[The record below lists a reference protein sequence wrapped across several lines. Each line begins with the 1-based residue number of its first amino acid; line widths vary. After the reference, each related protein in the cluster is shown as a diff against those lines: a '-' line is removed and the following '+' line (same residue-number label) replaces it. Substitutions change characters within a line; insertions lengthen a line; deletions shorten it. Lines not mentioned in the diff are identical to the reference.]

1 MISMPP
7 PSTILMQ
14 CGKEAPGD
22 GYEAHN
28 VDQGFEMPRRTL
40 SSAL

>member
-1 MISMPP
+1 MISMLR

-22 GYEAHN
+22 GYEARN
-28 VDQGFEMPRRTL
+28 VDQGL
-40 SSAL
+40 QCDAAAHAQ